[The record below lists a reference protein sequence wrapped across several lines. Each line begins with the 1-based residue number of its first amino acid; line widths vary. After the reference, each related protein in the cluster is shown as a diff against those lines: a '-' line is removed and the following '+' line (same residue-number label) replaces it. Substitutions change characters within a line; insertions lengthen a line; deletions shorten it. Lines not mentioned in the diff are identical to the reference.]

1 METARG
7 LSHGLTEFVFV
18 ANSFACT
25 KNDFRAHRNLV
36 VRAPRNSRITVLVGK
51 TECIPFMLCR
61 PDESSNDSSTPSRL
75 KSLSTPHP
83 PTNPRNP
90 NKTDRL
96 IPAKELIVLP
106 RHPLYLNQGTK
117 RQFTI
122 LTCLLNTLPATQTE
136 SISWRLPTP
145 QTTDSKRTTDQKYG
159 RGGPLGI
166 YPSNART
173 TTASPA
179 SE

>member
-106 RHPLYLNQGTK
+106 CHPLYLNQGTK

-136 SISWRLPTP
+136 SISWRQSTP
-145 QTTDSKRTTDQKYG
+145 QTADSKRTTDQKYG
-159 RGGPLGI
+159 RGGPRGI
-166 YPSNART
+166 YPANALT
-173 TTASPA
+173 TTASPT